1 MSKSFSIAI
10 DGPAAAGKGT
20 IVQMLTS
27 MLSGSNIY
35 TGGMYRA
42 LGLKC
47 IRNNV
52 SLDDSSGI
60 VKILHESDINLGV
73 EDTLG
78 VVAKIY
84 LDGEDVTEKI
94 KNPAVA
100 IAAGKVALIREVREE
115 MVSVQRKIAEGLIKK
130 GKIAILDGQDT
141 ALIIPEAKL
150 KLFLT
155 ASPEVRATRRQKQY
169 EKQDIDKSFESV
181 LEEIKDRD
189 ARDWSREICPIS
201 KDPIRDGY
209 FLIDSSNLNEQET
222 INVIIGELRKRGLIN
237 DQN

>member
-27 MLSGSNIY
+27 MLSGVNIY

-52 SLDDSSGI
+52 SLDNSGDI
-60 VKILHESDINLGV
+60 VKILHESDISLGI
-73 EDTLG
+73 EDDLG

-94 KNPAVA
+94 KNPAAA
-100 IAAGKVALIREVREE
+100 IAAGKVAMIREVREE
-115 MVSVQRKIAEGLIKK
+115 MVNVQRQIAESLIKK

-155 ASPEVRATRRQKQY
+155 ASAEVRAARRQKQY
-169 EKQDIDKSFESV
+169 KKQNMDKSFESV

-189 ARDWSREICPIS
+189 ARDWSRELRPIS
-201 KDPIRDGY
+201 KDPIKDGY
-209 FLIDSSNLNEQET
+209 FIVDSSNLNEQET
-222 INVIIGELRKRGLIN
+222 IDVIIEELKKRGLY